1 MKYRVS
7 VEEIGELNIERFL
20 RTLGWAQIYDRRGDK
35 YSYVKRLTRDFY
47 PRLHLYVK
55 EYPDNYVFD
64 LHLDQKKASYEGH
77 SAHSGEYE
85 GEIVSNALET
95 IKRALKAKISN
106 TEIKEPTKKNVL
118 TNLGEGN
125 LEEEKEEEKNLA
137 ENTKPESKLKRF
149 FKKIF

>member
-35 YSYVKRLTRDFY
+35 YSYVKRLSRDFY

-55 EYPDNYVFD
+55 QYPDNYVFD
-64 LHLDQKKASYEGH
+64 IHLDQKKASYEGH

-85 GEIVSNALET
+85 GEIVTNAIET
-95 IKRALKAKISN
+95 IKSALRAKTSN
-106 TEIKEPTKKNVL
+106 AEIKEPENKDVL
-118 TNLGEGN
+118 NLIGEGD
-125 LEEEKEEEKNLA
+125 LA
-137 ENTKPESKLKRF
+137 EDKKITESSKKVSILKRL
-149 FKKIF
+149 FKRIF

>member
-7 VEEIGELNIERFL
+7 VEEIGELNVERFL

-35 YSYVKRLTRDFY
+35 FSYVKRLSRDFY

-55 EYPDNYVFD
+55 KYPDNYVFD

-85 GEIVSNALET
+85 GDLVNNALES
-95 IKRALKAKISN
+95 IKRALKTKITN
-106 TEIKEPTKKNVL
+106 TEIREPEKKDVL
-118 TNLGEGN
+118 NELGEGN
-125 LEEEKEEEKNLA
+125 LDEDEELTKKND
-137 ENTKPESKLKRF
+137 KESKLKRL
-149 FKKIF
+149 FKRIF

>member
-95 IKRALKAKISN
+95 IKRALKAKTNSY
-106 TEIKEPTKKNVL
+106 EIKELKTKNVL
-118 TNLGEGN
+118 NKVGVGN
-125 LEEEKEEEKNLA
+125 LDEEKYFKKN
-137 ENTKPESKLKRF
+137 NRKGSNLKRF

>member
-7 VEEIGELNIERFL
+7 VDEVGELNIERFL
-20 RTLGWAQIYDRRGDK
+20 RALGWAQIYDRRGDK
-35 YSYVKRLTRDFY
+35 YSYVKRLSRDFY

-55 EYPDNYVFD
+55 KYPDNYVFD

-85 GEIVSNALET
+85 GEMVSNALET
-95 IKRALKAKISN
+95 IKKALKAKTSSA
-106 TEIKEPTKKNVL
+106 EVKEPEKKNVL
-118 TNLGEGN
+118 NTMGEGD
-125 LEEEKEEEKNLA
+125 LEEEKNLA
-137 ENTKPESKLKRF
+137 ENNKEKSKLKRL

>member
-47 PRLHLYVK
+47 PRLHLYFK

-95 IKRALKAKISN
+95 IKRALKAKTNSY
-106 TEIKEPTKKNVL
+106 EIKELKTKNVL
-118 TNLGEGN
+118 NKVGVGN
-125 LEEEKEEEKNLA
+125 LDEEKYFKKN
-137 ENTKPESKLKRF
+137 NRKGSNLKRF

>member
-47 PRLHLYVK
+47 PRLHLYFK

-85 GEIVSNALET
+85 GKIVSNALET
-95 IKRALKAKISN
+95 IKRALKAKTNSY
-106 TEIKEPTKKNVL
+106 EIKELKTKNVL
-118 TNLGEGN
+118 NKVGVGN
-125 LEEEKEEEKNLA
+125 LDEEKYFKKN
-137 ENTKPESKLKRF
+137 NRKGSNLKRF

>member
-1 MKYRVS
+1 MKYRVP
-7 VEEIGELNIERFL
+7 VEEVGELNIERFL

-85 GEIVSNALET
+85 GEMVSNALKT
-95 IKRALKAKISN
+95 IKSALGAKISN
-106 TEIKEPTKKNVL
+106 SEIKEPGKKDVL
-118 TNLGEGN
+118 NSIGEGD
-125 LEEEKEEEKNLA
+125 LEGDKEMGERIK
-137 ENTKPESKLKRF
+137 KESILKRL
-149 FKKIF
+149 FKRIF

>member
-1 MKYRVS
+1 MKYKVK
-7 VEEIGELNIERFL
+7 VAEIGELNIERFL

-35 YSYVKRLTRDFY
+35 YSYVKRLSRDFY

-64 LHLDQKKASYEGH
+64 IHLDQKKASYEGH

-85 GEIVSNALET
+85 GEIVINALES
-95 IKRALKAKISN
+95 IKSALRAKITN
-106 TEIKEPTKKNVL
+106 IEIKEPSNKNVL
-118 TNLGEGN
+118 NLVGEGDLN
-125 LEEEKEEEKNLA
+125 ENNNISENSKKECL
-137 ENTKPESKLKRF
+137 LKRL

>member
-35 YSYVKRLTRDFY
+35 YSYVKRLSRDFY

-55 EYPDNYVFD
+55 QYPDNYVFD
-64 LHLDQKKASYEGH
+64 IHLDQKKASYEGH

-85 GEIVSNALET
+85 GEIVTNATET
-95 IKRALKAKISN
+95 IKSALRAKTSN
-106 TEIKEPTKKNVL
+106 AEIKEPENKDVL
-118 TNLGEGN
+118 NLIGEGD
-125 LEEEKEEEKNLA
+125 LA
-137 ENTKPESKLKRF
+137 EDKKITESSKKVSILKRL
-149 FKKIF
+149 FKRIF